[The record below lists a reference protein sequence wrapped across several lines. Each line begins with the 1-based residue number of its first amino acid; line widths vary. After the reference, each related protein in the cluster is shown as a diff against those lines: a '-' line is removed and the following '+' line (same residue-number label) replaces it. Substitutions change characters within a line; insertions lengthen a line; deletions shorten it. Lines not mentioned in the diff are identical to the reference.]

1 MSDVEYLSLSDLLNR
16 IISGFIHVFANGIAS
31 FSLVAE

>member
-1 MSDVEYLSLSDLLNR
+1 MSDVEYLSLSDLLNM